1 MMVRWPTSD
10 FAESTLSSW
19 SLPISYSLVEYMTC
33 KLNNEEGM
41 VDYEQI
47 MMVGFMVEDS
57 NQRMVENQNLI
68 GLVHG

>member
-1 MMVRWPTSD
+1 M
-10 FAESTLSSW
+10 SSW

-33 KLNNEEGM
+33 RLNNEEGM

-57 NQRMVENQNLI
+57 NQRMVGNQQCMAKGWFIVGVRVLK
-68 GLVHG
+68 